1 MRTNTF
7 SKSCFFKALLELA
20 EEKEYKDIQ
29 ISEICA
35 RAGYNRSTFYRCY
48 KDKEMV
54 LMDGFKNMAA
64 EFYASVASESNEHND
79 YAKNVEIL
87 FRNIRKNK
95 EWFLLMHHARM
106 DYSMYEVFRENFPL
120 PEQIEQDRKYY
131 LDFYSGGYIAIIL
144 DWLLSGMNETDIEM
158 GKLIAQI
165 ILITNLS

>member
-20 EEKEYKDIQ
+20 KEKEYKDIQ
-29 ISEICA
+29 VSEICA

-48 KDKEMV
+48 KNKEMV
-54 LMDGFKNMAA
+54 LTDGFKNMVT
-64 EFYASVASESNEHND
+64 EFYASVALESSGCKD

-95 EWFLLMHHARM
+95 EWFLLMHKAGM

-120 PEQIEQDRKYY
+120 PEHIESDKKYY

-158 GKLIAQI
+158 GKLIAQM
-165 ILITNLS
+165 ILSTNES